1 MKYKNRH
8 KYLNLP
14 NNIYE
19 RFPTFTFYD
28 TYRPKENPYI
38 SKEEIINIINDNKD
52 IINKFYRDEDKMN
65 YIYSLTDK
73 IPKDCS
79 LWNFY
84 GGNRNDYFC
93 D

>member
-8 KYLNLP
+8 KYLNFP

-19 RFPTFTFYD
+19 KFPTFRFYD
-28 TYRPKENPYI
+28 TYRQNENPYI
-38 SKEEIINIINDNKD
+38 SKEEIIKIINDNKKELKQ
-52 IINKFYRDEDKMN
+52 IYKNEDKMN

-73 IPKDCS
+73 IPNDCS

-84 GGNRNDYFC
+84 GGNRNDYF
-93 D
+93 DD